1 MDKKNRDIEIFISEK
16 EKINDQKRNIIDIY
30 NNKYHMYSDR
40 IDNILFKKDLNQG
53 SINQIQFMSSNEP
66 ALAGLGQ
73 NLN

>member
-1 MDKKNRDIEIFISEK
+1 
-16 EKINDQKRNIIDIY
+16 
-30 NNKYHMYSDR
+30 MYSDR
-40 IDNILFKKDLNQG
+40 IDSILFKKDLNQR